1 MWKGCASRVGSGQG
15 RGGVGSTEMQK
26 YFYSMSPLPIQ
37 CLASGKE
44 ASGKARSKV
53 ASAGSPLTAWK
64 RWPTAPR
71 KQSKV
76 MRNPQVSPTYSR
88 FSCPFLSPS
97 WWGWEVEG
105 KAWARTPKSGGE
117 PMISRVE
124 GPRSSSVPLQKAEV
138 TRQRDSSG
146 IIPWA
151 PTTALMPQGKCPYT
165 LGQPRHPK
173 SLPLHLLNISS
184 TF

>member
-1 MWKGCASRVGSGQG
+1 MWEGCASDVGSGQG

-53 ASAGSPLTAWK
+53 ALAGSPLTAWK

-76 MRNPQVSPTYSR
+76 TRNPQVSPTYSR

-105 KAWARTPKSGGE
+105 KAWARTPGAE

-165 LGQPRHPK
+165 LGQPPQPK
-173 SLPLHLLNISS
+173 SLPFRLLNISS